1 MKVCKGMPLAIGFVA
16 TIMLLGFGCGGS
28 GGGDDLSAGVDTELS
43 QIESVADSTTLSP
56 YTGEPGYPGDGTEDV
71 GAAVTVTPS
80 ELTSSAVPGALYGT
94 DGLSLYVID
103 KTNGDATLIGSH
115 GIPEDEFK
123 IGALAFDSDG
133 VLYGI
138 SLGNRS
144 HLYAIDPSTGA
155 ATAVGPLG
163 IGFVFEG
170 GLDFDATGQLFG
182 VDQGARWIAKTF
194 TIEKTTGRAT
204 LVGPPNGEER
214 DINGLAFDGETFL
227 AIDGFSNSLG
237 TLNPVSG
244 SYTPI
249 GSVTDPIGDSGGLA
263 IDPSDGM
270 VYATFGGTH
279 GFYALD
285 RSSGAETFIAT
296 NGIGFGLAFA
306 PSVVVEIDIEP
317 DSDQNE
323 VGEDHTV
330 TVTLTDL
337 LGIPRPGI
345 QVTFGVISGPNA
357 GASGT
362 CSANADCTTDTN
374 GQASFTYTGSG
385 GLGTDEIGACFTN
398 AAGEDVCS
406 QVVTKDWVNR
416 PPDCSNAQ
424 PSIKTLWPPNHKFV
438 VVNIL
443 RVTDPDSDPVSIT
456 IDSIWQDEQ
465 VDTFGD
471 GSFAPDGQGVGTDTA
486 EVRAERTGTKKVS
499 GNGRVYHIF
508 FTADDG
514 MGGSCSDEVLVGVPH
529 DQGKG
534 RVPVDDGPLYD
545 STALIP

>member
-1 MKVCKGMPLAIGFVA
+1 MKVCKRMFLAITFVA
-16 TIMLLGFGCGGS
+16 TIMLIGFG
-28 GGGDDLSAGVDTELS
+28 GGGDDLSAGGDTKLS
-43 QIESVADSTTLSP
+43 QMKSVADSTTISP
-56 YTGEPGYPGDGTEDV
+56 YTGEPGYPGDSPEEV
-71 GAAVTVTPS
+71 GPALTVTPG
-80 ELTSSAVPGALYGT
+80 ELASSPVPGALYGT
-94 DGLSLYVID
+94 DGSNLYIID
-103 KTNGDATLIGSH
+103 KTNGDATLIGPH
-115 GIPEDEFK
+115 GPVEFN

-138 SLGNRS
+138 SLGGGS
-144 HLYAIDPSTGA
+144 QLYTIDPSTGA

-163 IGFVFEG
+163 IGFIFEG

-182 VDQGARWIAKTF
+182 VDQGASQTAKTF
-194 TIEKTTGRAT
+194 TINKTTGAAT

-214 DINGLAFDGETFL
+214 DINGLAFDGQTFL
-227 AIDGFSNSLG
+227 AIDRVSNSLG
-237 TLNPVSG
+237 RLDPDSG
-244 SYTPI
+244 AYTPIAI
-249 GSVTDPIGDSGGLA
+249 GSVTDTIGDSGGLA
-263 IDPSDGM
+263 INPSDGT
-270 VYATFGGTH
+270 VYATFGGTG
-279 GFYALD
+279 GFYTLD
-285 RSSGAETFIAT
+285 SSSGAETFITT
-296 NGIGFGLAFA
+296 NDIDFGLAFA

-337 LGIPRPGI
+337 LGIPQPGI
-345 QVTFGVISGPNA
+345 EVTFGVISGPNA

-362 CSANADCTTDTN
+362 CNANADCTTDTN
-374 GQASFTYTGSG
+374 GQVSFTYTGSG
-385 GLGTDEIGACFTN
+385 GLGTDEIEACFTN
-398 AAGEDVCS
+398 AAGEEICS

-416 PPDCSNAQ
+416 PPDCSNAE

-438 VVNIL
+438 AVNIL
-443 RVTDPDSDPVSIT
+443 GATDPDGDPVSIT
-456 IDSIWQDEQ
+456 IDSIWQDEP

-471 GSFAPDGQGVGTDTA
+471 GSFTPDGQGVVSDTA
-486 EVRAERTGTKKVS
+486 AVRAERAGTKKVP

-514 MGGSCSDEVLVGVPH
+514 MGGSCSGEVLVGVSH

-545 STALIP
+545 STAVTP